1 MEQKDSMM
9 IKLDLC
15 LNWRGRTFALV
26 GVGTTI
32 DSTPSE
38 NPIVVNDVSR

>member
-38 NPIVVNDVSR
+38 NPTIANDVSR